1 MALLKLKTS
10 TKVQAT
16 ISIDSE
22 TAAKL
27 DHYAAMTHA
36 PADQVIEEAL
46 EYLYGKD
53 KDFIAFLQKQ
63 GEKSAPVSLKLK
75 QKPVPAKTTNDA

>member
-27 DHYAAMTHA
+27 DHYAAMTGA
-36 PADQVIEEAL
+36 PADLVVEEAL

-53 KDFIAFLQKQ
+53 KDFTNFLQKQ
-63 GEKSAPVSLKLK
+63 GNKTAPVSLRRK
-75 QKPVPAKTTNDA
+75 QKTAQAKPRADA